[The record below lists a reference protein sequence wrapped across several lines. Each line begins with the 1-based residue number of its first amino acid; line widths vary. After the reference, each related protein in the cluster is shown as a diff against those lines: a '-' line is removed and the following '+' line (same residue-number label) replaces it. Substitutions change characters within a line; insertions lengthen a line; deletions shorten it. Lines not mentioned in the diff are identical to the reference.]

1 MKHKLYIIL
10 SVLSIILIVFIISG
24 KNQKNNAD
32 NGVLILKSEEL
43 DSTKIL
49 PLTGE
54 WEFYYKQFI
63 LPNNF
68 NNNNK
73 PDYINQKFW
82 NKLNDE
88 LDRKAYAT
96 YRLKIIINKERPDL
110 YIESGKVMTA
120 SKLWLNDRLIYEQ
133 GKVDSLET
141 DTYPESYHS
150 IYPFPLKEGVNEV
163 VIHASNYNHRNGGM
177 YEVPKIGSISDI
189 YNYKERN
196 IGFTALLIGLFF
208 IIGIYNLII
217 YLINRSLKS
226 SALIALFIGILI
238 VRLMVMGNETV
249 RLFIPEISWSV
260 LFRLEYLTFF
270 ISPPVFTLFLYEL
283 FPDELNKKWINYG
296 LYLSLTAFGISFII
310 NTYII
315 SFFSLFY
322 FPVVAAYVVYIFF
335 AIMLAIKRKR
345 KNSIIIFT
353 GTVVFSYTAIHDIFI
368 VYDLI
373 DGLHLVPF
381 GFLILLIFLTQSS
394 VENFISANK
403 HNLEMTEKLKT
414 LNTDLE
420 KIVKQRTEKLNKAN
434 EQLFENNLQKDRFIS
449 IISHDLRNPIGGV
462 KALTDI
468 LVQKYEKFDKNYVK
482 EKWIKVNDTLKY
494 IYKLTENL
502 LSWSRIQRGKINF
515 MPAPIQ
521 LKRIISENI
530 NLAETQAERK
540 GIRIVNKSNENCKV
554 FADEYMINII
564 LSNLITNAVKFSYNN
579 SLIEVGSEKLN
590 DSHTKVFVKDEG
602 AGISPENIQKI
613 FKKDKLL
620 NNRGTAM
627 EKGSGLGL
635 ILCREFIEFHH
646 SKLYVESELGKG
658 STFSF
663 EIRIAS
669 DTE

>member
-1 MKHKLYIIL
+1 
-10 SVLSIILIVFIISG
+10 
-24 KNQKNNAD
+24 
-32 NGVLILKSEEL
+32 
-43 DSTKIL
+43 
-49 PLTGE
+49 
-54 WEFYYKQFI
+54 
-63 LPNNF
+63 
-68 NNNNK
+68 
-73 PDYINQKFW
+73 
-82 NKLNDE
+82 
-88 LDRKAYAT
+88 
-96 YRLKIIINKERPDL
+96 
-110 YIESGKVMTA
+110 
-120 SKLWLNDRLIYEQ
+120 
-133 GKVDSLET
+133 
-141 DTYPESYHS
+141 
-150 IYPFPLKEGVNEV
+150 
-163 VIHASNYNHRNGGM
+163 
-177 YEVPKIGSISDI
+177 
-189 YNYKERN
+189 
-196 IGFTALLIGLFF
+196 
-208 IIGIYNLII
+208 
-217 YLINRSLKS
+217 
-226 SALIALFIGILI
+226 
-238 VRLMVMGNETV
+238 
-249 RLFIPEISWSV
+249 
-260 LFRLEYLTFF
+260 
-270 ISPPVFTLFLYEL
+270 
-283 FPDELNKKWINYG
+283 
-296 LYLSLTAFGISFII
+296 
-310 NTYII
+310 
-315 SFFSLFY
+315 
-322 FPVVAAYVVYIFF
+322 
-335 AIMLAIKRKR
+335 MLAIKRKR